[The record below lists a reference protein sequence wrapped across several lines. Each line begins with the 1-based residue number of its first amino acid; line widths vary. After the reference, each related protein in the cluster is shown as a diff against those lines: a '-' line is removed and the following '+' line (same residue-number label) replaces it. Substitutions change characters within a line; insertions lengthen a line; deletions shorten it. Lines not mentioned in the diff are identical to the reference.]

1 MKKNIL
7 FLPHAPVTDSLIN
20 RVNELAIN
28 LDNKKYNC
36 YFLKWETCTGCTISK
51 KFLTQIKNL
60 KTNSITKKDGVFYLR
75 IPMLNFPP
83 TTLLVRYLDSMVINY
98 FIKKYKI
105 YAVVNAS
112 TKFFDFKYISCKRKI
127 YDVVDDHL
135 SLNEGLDISHKTI
148 ELQNS
153 NIENADMIITITE
166 LLEKKLN
173 KLFPNKRISIIE
185 NGFYPEKFKQIK
197 ADETLALK
205 KEIGIASFQKVIGY
219 IGGIDK
225 WVRLEL
231 ALEAFLDVYKDSR
244 EAIFLVVGS
253 GNKTYYEKIR
263 KNYECQN
270 IQFTGSID
278 KSIVYRYFKLLDV
291 GVIPFELSD
300 FTKNAFPIKTLEYG
314 AAGAYVI
321 ASQLTFLLNLKLPF
335 VHFFEND
342 KDLSNLIKHTSRRDL
357 TDNNNELEKYA
368 WEIQSK
374 KLELIISDK

>member
-7 FLPHAPVTDSLIN
+7 FLPHAPVTNSLIN

-28 LDNKKYNC
+28 LDKRKYNC
-36 YFLKWETCTGCTISK
+36 YFLKWKTCTGCSISK
-51 KFLTQIKNL
+51 KFLIQIKNI

-75 IPMLNFPP
+75 IPMLNFPS
-83 TTLLVRYLDSMVINY
+83 TALLVRYLNSMIINR
-98 FIKKYKI
+98 FIKSHKI
-105 YAVVNAS
+105 DAVVNAS
-112 TKFFDFKYISCKRKI
+112 TKYFDFKYISCKKKI

-135 SLNEGLDISHKTI
+135 SLNKELDISHKTI
-148 ELQNS
+148 GLQHS
-153 NIENADMIITITE
+153 NINNADVIVTITE

-173 KLFPNKRISIIE
+173 NLFPNKKTIVIE
-185 NGFYPEKFKQIK
+185 NGFYPDKFKQIK

-205 KEIGIASFQKVIGY
+205 KEIGIDSFQKVIGY

-231 ALEAFLDVYKDSR
+231 ALDAFMDVYKDSK
-244 EAIFLVVGS
+244 EAVFLVVGS
-253 GNKTYYEKIR
+253 GNKTYYEEIR
-263 KNYECQN
+263 QKYECPN
-270 IQFTGSID
+270 IKFTGAID

-321 ASQLTFLLNLKLPF
+321 ASQLTFLLQLKLPF
-335 VHFFEND
+335 VHFFNNRKTLSELIEHSSHSD
-342 KDLSNLIKHTSRRDL
+342 LKDNK
-357 TDNNNELEKYA
+357 NELEKYA
-368 WEIQSK
+368 WGIQSK
-374 KLELIISDK
+374 KLELIISGK